1 MRLKMIEISRTTKL
15 VFLEIESSE
24 FKKYDFDTIW
34 DAVRDI
40 YEEDFYTVK
49 KIEPVNNKILVK
61 LAVKTK
67 KK

>member
-24 FKKYDFDTIW
+24 FNKYDFDTIW

-49 KIEPVNNKILVK
+49 KIEQINNKILVK
-61 LAVKTK
+61 LGVKTK